1 MLTIRHP
8 SARLPSPRGAVVQ
21 VSPLSPTNSG
31 AGGATPHDA
40 DKTMSYE
47 PAQSRTCS
55 RSTVLLGACMALTV
69 LALGIGLG
77 VGLSRANATADAMV
91 TTLPP
96 SCVAPLTGFTICGT
110 SGCPACNV
118 QTEVSFALTVPG
130 GAVADVTAS
139 VGCSLRAGLA
149 AAAGVVSSRRRW
161 FLRGSYCS
169 TPVDPPQPSL
179 LNQPPQAPA
188 RAHPLPCSPCR
199 KCSSHR

>member
-21 VSPLSPTNSG
+21 VSPLSPTSSG
-31 AGGATPHDA
+31 ADRATPHDA
-40 DKTMSYE
+40 DKTLSYE

-130 GAVADVTAS
+130 GAVADVTTS

-149 AAAGVVSSRRRW
+149 AAAGVVSCRYRW
-161 FLRGSYCS
+161 FPGSYCS
-169 TPVDPPQPSL
+169 TPVEPSPL
-179 LNQPPQAPA
+179 SPLNQPPLAPA